1 MTTPLPKLVRDRIPE
16 LIAASGRD
24 ATTTT
29 LPEAERASALLAK
42 LREETA
48 ELAAAPAEQRVEELA
63 DVLEVVQALAAA
75 LGIAWADVLETAV
88 AKRQDRGGFADGVML
103 VDVAPEV

>member
-24 ATTTT
+24 VTTTT
-29 LPEAERASALLAK
+29 LREEERASALLAK

-48 ELAAAPAEQRVEELA
+48 ELATAPAEQRVEELA
-63 DVLEVVQALAAA
+63 DVLEVVQALSAA
-75 LGIAWADVLETAV
+75 LGIAWADVVATA
-88 AKRQDRGGFADGVML
+88 ATKQEQRGGFADGVML
-103 VDVAPEV
+103 VDVAPRA